1 MEFKKIAVSKL
12 TMNTGQIEGVPA
24 NPRQWTQAD
33 LDRLA
38 ASIEETPELL
48 DARGA
53 IVVPHKGK
61 FVVLGGN
68 MRLTAAKK
76 LGLAEMPC
84 AVLPEDTPAEKMK
97 EIVVKDNGAF
107 GALDFDALANEWDD
121 LPLTDWGVP
130 VIDTDRDEGITDEV
144 YTKKIEI
151 PSYTP
156 NTEFGKPRIDE
167 LFDKNKYEALC
178 KKIKDAELPADVEF
192 FLLLA
197 ASRHIVFNYE
207 RIGDYYA
214 EADKKVQCLME
225 DSALVIIDWKEA
237 IDKGFVKLT
246 KTLDKLYANEQEGE

>member
-84 AVLPEDTPAEKMK
+84 AVLPADTPAEKMK

-107 GALDFDALANEWDD
+107 GAWDFDALANEWDD

-130 VIDTDRDEGITDEV
+130 AWHSAEVDEAAVDALFQEAGAQAEKDL
-144 YTKKIEI
+144 KINI
-151 PSYTP
+151 GVP
-156 NTEFGKPRIDE
+156 
-167 LFDKNKYEALC
+167 
-178 KKIKDAELPADVEF
+178 AE
-192 FLLLA
+192 
-197 ASRHIVFNYE
+197 Y
-207 RIGDYYA
+207 
-214 EADKKVQCLME
+214 
-225 DSALVIIDWKEA
+225 
-237 IDKGFVKLT
+237 
-246 KTLDKLYANEQEGE
+246 LDKINDIRVALTITLEQWKGCKVL

>member
-53 IVVPHKGK
+53 IVVPYKGE

-107 GALDFDALANEWDD
+107 GAWDFDALANEWDD

-130 VIDTDRDEGITDEV
+130 AWKHETEEDEM
-144 YTKKIEI
+144 
-151 PSYTP
+151 P
-156 NTEFGKPRIDE
+156 TELDAE
-167 LFDKNKYEALC
+167 QKNKPFVC
-178 KKIKDAELPADVEF
+178 KITFPDADTMTRFVLAYKDVLEKDYNCTISESGGEL
-192 FLLLA
+192 
-197 ASRHIVFNYE
+197 
-207 RIGDYYA
+207 
-214 EADKKVQCLME
+214 
-225 DSALVIIDWKEA
+225 
-237 IDKGFVKLT
+237 
-246 KTLDKLYANEQEGE
+246 

>member
-1 MEFKKIAVSKL
+1 MEFKKLPVSKL

-84 AVLPEDTPAEKMK
+84 AVLPEDTPIETLKA
-97 EIVVKDNGAF
+97 VVIKDNSSMGAW
-107 GALDFDALANEWDD
+107 DFDALANEWDD

-130 VIDTDRDEGITDEV
+130 AWKTEEETEPKEPTDLSDKIADEYKVEIDCGTEEMQQ
-144 YTKKIEI
+144 KIYE
-151 PSYTP
+151 
-156 NTEFGKPRIDE
+156 E
-167 LFDKNKYEALC
+167 LTGRGFQC
-178 KKIKDAELPADVEF
+178 KV
-192 FLLLA
+192 
-197 ASRHIVFNYE
+197 
-207 RIGDYYA
+207 
-214 EADKKVQCLME
+214 
-225 DSALVIIDWKEA
+225 
-237 IDKGFVKLT
+237 LT
-246 KTLDKLYANEQEGE
+246 L

>member
-1 MEFKKIAVSKL
+1 
-12 TMNTGQIEGVPA
+12 MNTGQIEGVPA

-84 AVLPEDTPAEKMK
+84 AVLPEDTPIETLKA
-97 EIVVKDNGAF
+97 VVIKDNGQF
-107 GALDFDALANEWDD
+107 GAYDFDALANEWDD

-130 VIDTDRDEGITDEV
+130 AWNNAKEVDLSDLGIETIAGTGESV
-144 YTKKIEI
+144 SGYSAMTFLFKIE
-151 PSYTP
+151 
-156 NTEFGKPRIDE
+156 
-167 LFDKNKYEALC
+167 
-178 KKIKDAELPADVEF
+178 DAEVVKEWINNNGGKEI
-192 FLLLA
+192 LA
-197 ASRHIVFNYE
+197 AEIVKLC
-207 RIGDYYA
+207 RGA
-214 EADKKVQCLME
+214 EAK
-225 DSALVIIDWKEA
+225 
-237 IDKGFVKLT
+237 
-246 KTLDKLYANEQEGE
+246 

>member
-84 AVLPEDTPAEKMK
+84 AVLPADTPAEKMK
-97 EIVVKDNGAF
+97 EIVVKDNLSAGEW
-107 GALDFDALANEWDD
+107 DMDALANEWDD

-130 VIDTDRDEGITDEV
+130 FVPNVEQEV
-144 YTKKIEI
+144 EK
-151 PSYTP
+151 
-156 NTEFGKPRIDE
+156 
-167 LFDKNKYEALC
+167 
-178 KKIKDAELPADVEF
+178 AEKDVEV
-192 FLLLA
+192 A
-197 ASRHIVFNYE
+197 AKLPFTEVLGEEHNYIVLYFDNE
-207 RIGDYYA
+207 VDWLQAQTIFDIKAVQKLPTANGEQSEAFQKGRVGIGRVMNGAKAIEKILEYKEKQDN
-214 EADKKVQCLME
+214 E
-225 DSALVIIDWKEA
+225 D
-237 IDKGFVKLT
+237 
-246 KTLDKLYANEQEGE
+246 

>member
-1 MEFKKIAVSKL
+1 
-12 TMNTGQIEGVPA
+12 MNTGQIEGVPA
-24 NPRQWTQAD
+24 NPRQWTQVD

-107 GALDFDALANEWDD
+107 GAWDFDALANEWDD

-130 VIDTDRDEGITDEV
+130 AWHSAEVDEAAVDALFEEAGEQAAKDL
-144 YTKKIEI
+144 KINI
-151 PSYTP
+151 GVP
-156 NTEFGKPRIDE
+156 
-167 LFDKNKYEALC
+167 
-178 KKIKDAELPADVEF
+178 AE
-192 FLLLA
+192 
-197 ASRHIVFNYE
+197 Y
-207 RIGDYYA
+207 
-214 EADKKVQCLME
+214 
-225 DSALVIIDWKEA
+225 
-237 IDKGFVKLT
+237 
-246 KTLDKLYANEQEGE
+246 LDKINDIRVALTITLEQWKGCKVL

>member
-1 MEFKKIAVSKL
+1 MEFKKLPVSKL

-84 AVLPEDTPAEKMK
+84 AILPADTPIETLKA
-97 EIVVKDNGAF
+97 VVIKDNGQF
-107 GALDFDALANEWDD
+107 GAYDFDALANEWDD

-130 VIDTDRDEGITDEV
+130 AWKTEEETGEKEHEDISHKIDPVFQIC
-144 YTKKIEI
+144 
-151 PSYTP
+151 
-156 NTEFGKPRIDE
+156 IDCDNE
-167 LFDKNKYEALC
+167 E
-178 KKIKDAELPADVEF
+178 EQ
-192 FLLLA
+192 
-197 ASRHIVFNYE
+197 E
-207 RIGDYYA
+207 RIYNELKDTY
-214 EADKKVQCLME
+214 KCRV
-225 DSALVIIDWKEA
+225 
-237 IDKGFVKLT
+237 LT
-246 KTLDKLYANEQEGE
+246 L

>member
-97 EIVVKDNGAF
+97 EIVIKDNGQF
-107 GALDFDALANEWDD
+107 GAYDFDALANEWDD

-130 VIDTDRDEGITDEV
+130 AWKTEEKDEGEKEQTDLSDKVEYQYKLEIT
-144 YTKKIEI
+144 
-151 PSYTP
+151 
-156 NTEFGKPRIDE
+156 
-167 LFDKNKYEALC
+167 L
-178 KKIKDAELPADVEF
+178 
-192 FLLLA
+192 
-197 ASRHIVFNYE
+197 
-207 RIGDYYA
+207 
-214 EADKKVQCLME
+214 
-225 DSALVIIDWKEA
+225 
-237 IDKGFVKLT
+237 
-246 KTLDKLYANEQEGE
+246 ANETEQEKMFNELTGRGFECRILTL

>member
-84 AVLPEDTPAEKMK
+84 AVLPADTPAEKMK

-107 GALDFDALANEWDD
+107 GAWDFDALANEWDD

-130 VIDTDRDEGITDEV
+130 AWKTEEKDEEEKEQTDLSDKVEYQYKLEIT
-144 YTKKIEI
+144 
-151 PSYTP
+151 
-156 NTEFGKPRIDE
+156 
-167 LFDKNKYEALC
+167 L
-178 KKIKDAELPADVEF
+178 
-192 FLLLA
+192 
-197 ASRHIVFNYE
+197 
-207 RIGDYYA
+207 
-214 EADKKVQCLME
+214 
-225 DSALVIIDWKEA
+225 
-237 IDKGFVKLT
+237 
-246 KTLDKLYANEQEGE
+246 ANETEQEKMFNELTGRGFECRILTL

>member
-97 EIVVKDNGAF
+97 EIVIKDNGQF
-107 GALDFDALANEWDD
+107 GAYDFDALANEWDD

-130 VIDTDRDEGITDEV
+130 AWNNTKEVDLADLGIETIAGTGESV
-144 YTKKIEI
+144 SGYSAMTFLFKIE
-151 PSYTP
+151 
-156 NTEFGKPRIDE
+156 
-167 LFDKNKYEALC
+167 
-178 KKIKDAELPADVEF
+178 DAEVVKKWIDNNGGKEI
-192 FLLLA
+192 LA
-197 ASRHIVFNYE
+197 AEIVKLC
-207 RIGDYYA
+207 RGA
-214 EADKKVQCLME
+214 EAK
-225 DSALVIIDWKEA
+225 
-237 IDKGFVKLT
+237 
-246 KTLDKLYANEQEGE
+246 

>member
-1 MEFKKIAVSKL
+1 MEFKKLPVSKL

-76 LGLAEMPC
+76 LGLTEMPC
-84 AVLPEDTPAEKMK
+84 AVLPEDTPSEKMK

-107 GALDFDALANEWDD
+107 GAWDFDALANEWDD

-130 VIDTDRDEGITDEV
+130 AWKEEKNEGEKEHEDISHKIDPVFQIC
-144 YTKKIEI
+144 
-151 PSYTP
+151 
-156 NTEFGKPRIDE
+156 IDCDNE
-167 LFDKNKYEALC
+167 E
-178 KKIKDAELPADVEF
+178 EQ
-192 FLLLA
+192 
-197 ASRHIVFNYE
+197 E
-207 RIGDYYA
+207 RIYNELKDTY
-214 EADKKVQCLME
+214 KCRV
-225 DSALVIIDWKEA
+225 
-237 IDKGFVKLT
+237 LT
-246 KTLDKLYANEQEGE
+246 L

>member
-1 MEFKKIAVSKL
+1 
-12 TMNTGQIEGVPA
+12 MNTGQIDGVPA

-53 IVVPHKGK
+53 IVVPYKGK

-107 GALDFDALANEWDD
+107 GAWDFDALANEWDG

-130 VIDTDRDEGITDEV
+130 AWKTEKDEEEKEQTDLSDKVEYQYKLEIT
-144 YTKKIEI
+144 
-151 PSYTP
+151 
-156 NTEFGKPRIDE
+156 
-167 LFDKNKYEALC
+167 L
-178 KKIKDAELPADVEF
+178 
-192 FLLLA
+192 
-197 ASRHIVFNYE
+197 
-207 RIGDYYA
+207 
-214 EADKKVQCLME
+214 
-225 DSALVIIDWKEA
+225 
-237 IDKGFVKLT
+237 
-246 KTLDKLYANEQEGE
+246 ANETEQEKMFNELTGRGFECRILTL